1 MSALLIG
8 LISVLAL
15 LVLVYAGMHVA
26 IALILIS
33 FVGVWV
39 IRGDITIA
47 SNLIS
52 LAASDSIATYEFGV
66 IPLFV
71 LMGMFVSLSGMGR
84 DIFDVA
90 HVAFRRI
97 KGGLGVTTVAANAV
111 FAAVTGVTIAS
122 ASVFTKVAVPE
133 MIRLGYQPR
142 FAVGVV
148 AGSSVL
154 GMLIPPSLLFIIYGI
169 LAETSIGDLF
179 ISGILPGLLL
189 SSAYVAYILV
199 RAYWFPNSV
208 IAHEVVDEDAGHK
221 RSPGWYIAK
230 IGPVLLLI
238 VAVMGGIYGGVFTP
252 TEAGGVGAL
261 VALLISLAKRK
272 LDWRGL
278 WRTLVETGH
287 VTASIGLIIIAAHVY
302 ARMLAVAGVPKL
314 FSDVL
319 VGAEL
324 GLYGVLAL
332 YVALV
337 IVLGTIIDAASIML
351 ICVPLFL
358 PVVLAFGADIVWFG
372 VITVLAV
379 EIGMLTPPFGIAV
392 FVIRNNLRDAKISLN
407 DIFAGAFP
415 FACIMLLVLIL
426 IIAFPWFS
434 LGLIR

>member
-1 MSALLIG
+1 
-8 LISVLAL
+8 
-15 LVLVYAGMHVA
+15 
-26 IALILIS
+26 
-33 FVGVWV
+33 
-39 IRGDITIA
+39 
-47 SNLIS
+47 
-52 LAASDSIATYEFGV
+52 
-66 IPLFV
+66 
-71 LMGMFVSLSGMGR
+71 
-84 DIFDVA
+84 
-90 HVAFRRI
+90 
-97 KGGLGVTTVAANAV
+97 
-111 FAAVTGVTIAS
+111 
-122 ASVFTKVAVPE
+122 
-133 MIRLGYQPR
+133 
-142 FAVGVV
+142 
-148 AGSSVL
+148 
-154 GMLIPPSLLFIIYGI
+154 LFIIYGI

-189 SSAYVAYILV
+189 SSAYVTYILI
-199 RAYWFPNSV
+199 RAYWFPKSI
-208 IAHEVVDEDAGHK
+208 IAHEVADEDTGHG
-221 RSPGWYIAK
+221 RSLGWYIAK
-230 IGPVLLLI
+230 LGPVVLLI
-238 VAVMGGIYGGVFTP
+238 FAVMGGIYGGVFTP

-407 DIFAGAFP
+407 DIFAGAAP
-415 FACIMLLVLIL
+415 FAVIMLLVLIL